1 MDNPHNFRY
10 TEYMKTLS
18 HLVLSFVTNSFA
30 LWGAGVLVT
39 GVTIPSDPLL
49 FVRVAILF
57 TFVWVL
63 VRPLVKLVLG
73 PLIIITFGLGVLVV
87 NALVLY
93 VVAHLTQD
101 FTITGLAPLV
111 YATVLISAVNVVVH
125 VAAKTIYKS
134 E

>member
-93 VVAHLTQD
+93 VVARLTQD

>member
-1 MDNPHNFRY
+1 VDNPHNFRY

>member
-1 MDNPHNFRY
+1 
-10 TEYMKTLS
+10 MKTLS